1 MNWILTAGAYAA
13 ALSAI
18 GGVVVVAVKYAVLNP
33 LKRYIQEMTYPIQP
47 HANGGRSL
55 PDIVLALESI
65 KIRLDRLERHAE
77 KENYRIT

>member
-1 MNWILTAGAYAA
+1 MNWLLTAGAYAA
-13 ALSAI
+13 AISAI
-18 GGVVVVAVKYAVLNP
+18 GGLLVVVGKYAVVKP
-33 LKRYIQEMTYPIQP
+33 IKSYIDKMTYPIQP

-77 KENYRIT
+77 KNNS